1 MPALTAEQQEAIDG
15 TVRGLATH
23 DVEVRSVGI
32 EEREDPG
39 GRYLLVE
46 VKLAPPKGDTWPADA
61 FYEFRR
67 RVREVVAQRLGEDLA
82 FQISYVAAASG
93 TTSGGSS
100 HTPLDPRGTPAR
112 NRE

>member
-1 MPALTAEQQEAIDG
+1 MSSITAEQQEAIGG
-15 TVRGLATH
+15 TVRGLATP
-23 DVEVRSVGI
+23 DIEVRGVDI

-46 VKLAPPKGDTWPADA
+46 VKLAPPKADTWPADA

-82 FQISYVAAASG
+82 FQISYVAAGSG
-93 TTSGGSS
+93 TTSGES
-100 HTPLDPRGTPAR
+100 TDAPLDSRGTPAG

>member
-1 MPALTAEQQEAIDG
+1 MPAITAEQQEAIGG
-15 TVRGLATH
+15 TVRGLATP
-23 DVEVRSVGI
+23 EIGVRSVDM

-46 VKLAPPKGDTWPADA
+46 VKLAPPTADTWPADA

-67 RVREVVAQRLGEDLA
+67 RVREVVAQRLGEELA
-82 FQISYVAAASG
+82 FQISYVAAGGNTASG
-93 TTSGGSS
+93 ESPD
-100 HTPLDPRGTPAR
+100 TPLDPRGTPAG